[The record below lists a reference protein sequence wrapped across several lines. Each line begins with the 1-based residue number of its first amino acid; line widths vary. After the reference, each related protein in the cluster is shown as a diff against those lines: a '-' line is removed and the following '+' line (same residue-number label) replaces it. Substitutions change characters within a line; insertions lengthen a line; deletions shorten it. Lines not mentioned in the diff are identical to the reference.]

1 MKCSKLSQEEALK
14 GISIE
19 FRTLLRIE
27 TDDMEKALQIQRILN
42 EGQGLAILK
51 EKLRLVEDVNVTWGS
66 GINIAHNFV
75 QNSSQ
80 LPYSASDIVH
90 LLKEVGVDLQAKN
103 KEGQSPLHF
112 GVSLLGSVE
121 VVEALLGAGVN
132 VDQTNNR
139 GNSPLFDAVM
149 QFRGRPGQLRKIEL
163 LLAAGANPDLPNL
176 SGHTARS
183 VVKERHQS
191 LLAGIGKPEWDL
203 ESTLKW

>member
-1 MKCSKLSQEEALK
+1 MK
-14 GISIE
+14 GIGIE
-19 FRTLLRIE
+19 FCTLLRIE

-66 GINIAHNFV
+66 GINIAHNVV

-183 VVKERHQS
+183 VVKERHQR